1 MPRSVAA
8 GIKKNLRIN
17 IYSNKF
23 VTDMKQSMQFLA
35 ISFCFL
41 LSACSEKKQDNIVI
55 KNGNV
60 TIAYTKAG
68 NSDTAL
74 LFVHGW
80 AINKEYWQDQA
91 TAFSKRYTVV
101 TMDLG
106 GHGESGKNR
115 ASWTTDDFANDVI
128 AVIDSL
134 KLQKVI
140 LVGHSMGGH
149 IILETTS
156 KIPQKIIGFIGVDNF
171 KDVGV
176 TYTPQMQQQINA
188 FVDSLHVHYKS
199 TAVAFSRGSLFP
211 PNYSDTAS
219 VNLVLTNVANMDSA
233 IAIAAIESEIQ
244 FNKEKEL
251 LMQLKVPVHL
261 IESDYRPT
269 AADSLA
275 KYCGSGYSIK
285 TIHGT
290 GHYPMIEKPK
300 EFNQLLGETL
310 DEISKGK

>member
-1 MPRSVAA
+1 
-8 GIKKNLRIN
+8 
-17 IYSNKF
+17 
-23 VTDMKQSMQFLA
+23 MKQILRLLL
-35 ISFCFL
+35 ISFCVL
-41 LSACSEKKQDNIVI
+41 LSDCSEKKQEHNITI
-55 KNGNV
+55 KNGDV
-60 TIAYTKAG
+60 TLAYSKSG

-106 GHGESGKNR
+106 GHGASGSNR
-115 ASWTTDDFANDVI
+115 TSWTTDDFANDVI

-149 IILETTS
+149 IILEAAS

-171 KDVGV
+171 KDVGAI
-176 TYTPQMQQQINA
+176 YTAQMQQQINA

-211 PNYSDTAS
+211 PNYPDTAS
-219 VNLVLTNVANMDSA
+219 VNRVLTNVANMDST
-233 IAIAAIESEIQ
+233 IAIAAIESEIH

-251 LMQLKVPVHL
+251 LMQLKIPVHL

-275 KYCGSGYSIK
+275 KYCGSGYEIK

-290 GHYPMIEKPK
+290 GHYPMIEKPE
-300 EFNQLLGETL
+300 EFNQLLSETL